1 VHAALQHQKSLLG
14 RVDAERQETVLV
26 VGLLLP
32 PADDDLNR
40 LTGRVKSI
48 FDGLYRNL
56 GPTSKGVLMDMG
68 ATVVFD
74 TGTRR
79 GALFRP
85 IAGMSSL
92 PPSMTAAVLP
102 PNLIGL
108 SNIIAASR
116 SH

>member
-14 RVDAERQETVLV
+14 RVDGERQQTVLV

-40 LTGRVKSI
+40 LTGRVKLI
-48 FDGLYRNL
+48 FDGLYAR
-56 GPTSKGVLMDMG
+56 PRRASWDMG